1 MKPYIPDTLPFS
13 GIDFQRLYKRSA
25 KANTELARFDGLLQ
39 SMSNAEMLLAP
50 LTTNEAVLS
59 SRIEGTQATLD
70 DVLEYEAG
78 AKKPEALV
86 RDIREIINY
95 RQAMYYSRKELL
107 SRPISLGFLRE
118 LHQIL
123 MDDVRGDEK
132 TPGNFRQT
140 QNFIGKPNDTLKT
153 ATFVP
158 PDPVRLV
165 SDLEDFQRYLEFDD
179 EEELLQTAIVHA
191 QFELIHP
198 FNDGNGRI
206 GRLLIPLFLYQKK
219 KLSKPVFYISGYL
232 EKHRET
238 YYARLRGISSPEK
251 DWNGWIEF
259 FLDAVAEEA
268 SNNCEK
274 AKKMLELYEEMK
286 TIIYNLT
293 RSHNT
298 FLIQDALFNHPI
310 FQSHDFVQAT
320 GLKPDTARNVLSLL
334 KKAGIVR
341 EIEPARGRIPA
352 RLVFAKL
359 VNISGTRSRHFVLPS
374 GIYWHQTRRRQSM
387 KYRI

>member
-1 MKPYIPDTLPFS
+1 MSNVRPYIPDTLPLD
-13 GIDFQRLYKRSA
+13 GIDFQRLFKRSA

-39 SMSNAEMLLAP
+39 SMNNTELLLSP

-78 AKKPEALV
+78 AKKPETLV
-86 RDIREIINY
+86 RDIQEIINY
-95 RQAMYYSRKELL
+95 RHAVYYSREQLL
-107 SRPISLGFLRE
+107 SRPISLGFIRE

-123 MDDVRGDEK
+123 MADVRGTER
-132 TPGNFRQT
+132 TPGSFRQT
-140 QNFIGKPNDTLKT
+140 QNFIGKPNDTLET

-158 PDPVRLV
+158 PDPMRLV
-165 SDLEDFQRYLEFDD
+165 SDLEAFQNYLAFDD

-219 KLSKPVFYISGYL
+219 KLSKPVFYISGYF
-232 EKHRET
+232 ERHRET
-238 YYARLRGISSPEK
+238 YYDRLRGISSPER

-259 FLDAVAEEA
+259 FLDAIAHEA

-274 AKKMLELYEEMK
+274 ARDIMILYAELKERVPQI
-286 TIIYNLT
+286 THSQHSI
-293 RSHNT
+293 R
-298 FLIQDALFNHPI
+298 IQDAIFNRPV
-310 FQSHDFVQAT
+310 FQSNDFVRDIGINSHSAKRFLRQ
-320 GLKPDTARNVLSLL
+320 LKEAD
-334 KKAGIVR
+334 IVR
-341 EIEPARGRIPA
+341 EIVPRRGVNP
-352 RLVFAKL
+352 AKL
-359 VNISGTRSRHFVLPS
+359 AFWRLINIIEGRKIFAEQ
-374 GIYWHQTRRRQSM
+374 IE
-387 KYRI
+387 